1 MKKYELVDY
10 NEITRL
16 HRVKAL
22 KDFGSVKV
30 GDIGGWIEKEE
41 NLSHSGNAWV
51 YGNAQVYGNAKVS
64 GNAWVSGKA
73 SVYGNAWV
81 SGDAQVTGNAKVTG
95 NAWVYG
101 NAKVFGDASV
111 SGNASVSGDAQVYG
125 NAKVS
130 GDAQVGKTSDY
141 HIFKNN
147 TTSTRYFTYTKS
159 NDSWK
164 IGCFYG
170 TTEELEKHLK
180 ENGSELQKLEYGLYI
195 ELVKKL
201 NKN

>member
-10 NEITRL
+10 NKKTNL
-16 HRVKAL
+16 YRVKAL

-41 NLSHSGNAWV
+41 NLSH
-51 YGNAQVYGNAKVS
+51 YGD
-64 GNAWVSGKA
+64 
-73 SVYGNAWV
+73 AWV
-81 SGDAQVTGNAKVTG
+81 SGDAQVTGEAKVE
-95 NAWVYG
+95 
-101 NAKVFGDASV
+101 
-111 SGNASVSGDAQVYG
+111 
-125 NAKVS
+125 
-130 GDAQVGKTSDY
+130 KTSDY

-170 TTEELEKHLK
+170 TTEELGKHLK

>member
-41 NLSHSGNAWV
+41 NLSHFGNAWV
-51 YGNAQVYGNAKVS
+51 YGNAQVYG
-64 GNAWVSGKA
+64 
-73 SVYGNAWV
+73 
-81 SGDAQVTGNAKVTG
+81 
-95 NAWVYG
+95 
-101 NAKVFGDASV
+101 
-111 SGNASVSGDAQVYG
+111 DAQVYG
-125 NAKVS
+125 NAKVE
-130 GDAQVGKTSDY
+130 KTSDY

>member
-51 YGNAQVYGNAKVS
+51 YGDASVS
-64 GNAWVSGKA
+64 GDA

-81 SGDAQVTGNAKVTG
+81 SGNAC
-95 NAWVYG
+95 
-101 NAKVFGDASV
+101 V
-111 SGNASVSGDAQVYG
+111 SGNA
-125 NAKVS
+125 
-130 GDAQVGKTSDY
+130 DY
-141 HIFKNN
+141 IVFKNSL
-147 TTSTRYFTYTKS
+147 TSGRYFTYTKS

>member
-41 NLSHSGNAWV
+41 NLSHSDNAWV
-51 YGNAQVYGNAKVS
+51 YENAQVS
-64 GNAWVSGKA
+64 GDAWVF
-73 SVYGNAWV
+73 GNAWV
-81 SGDAQVTGNAKVTG
+81 SGDAK
-95 NAWVYG
+95 
-101 NAKVFGDASV
+101 
-111 SGNASVSGDAQVYG
+111 
-125 NAKVS
+125 
-130 GDAQVGKTSDY
+130 VGKTSDY